1 MQKRL
6 LLCNLNEQHNAF
18 LKAHPNMKI
27 GFSKF
32 CSMRPKWC
40 VTSSSSGTHSV
51 CVCSYNQ
58 NAVLLTN
65 GANINENYKDLMARV
80 T

>member
-1 MQKRL
+1 
-6 LLCNLNEQHNAF
+6 
-18 LKAHPNMKI
+18 MKI

-80 T
+80 KILVKIVFNCSVPSSGKNMNK

>member
-1 MQKRL
+1 
-6 LLCNLNEQHNAF
+6 
-18 LKAHPNMKI
+18 MKI

-40 VTSSSSGTHSV
+40 VTSSSSGILIVCVCVWV
-51 CVCSYNQ
+51 CVCSYHQ

-65 GANINENYKDLMARV
+65 GANINENYKFDGSSCVWCRQDLHGALLQQLPW
-80 T
+80 